1 MHISNLP
8 VEIIEKSLEY
18 VEKDYLY
25 DISLVSKLF
34 RDAVHHLAVVNIRHL
49 VDENIVEARQLTSIG
64 WVEGAHI
71 VGACSCIDIAFRYK
85 PFGSAFQAD
94 QSTIP
99 VPKEVWMS
107 SHAVSENGIYYG
119 TLTTSEENIQE
130 APTCAWTG
138 LKTPDGKEFYHNSE
152 TKESVWEK
160 PQELTDF
167 EEFMNDDNDASS
179 PLLASL
185 VALRRNREM
194 CEDNQVWKV
203 SVAAWSSLHLYV
215 KGFSLVSL
223 AVDASTAENDDELT
237 AFKISVY
244 DTRSLELA
252 YTINFLEHLPDY
264 VRGSPADYCVSDI
277 ALTKLDIAVHIFY
290 DIFYDDDDDDERTC
304 VAKNITL
311 RYKIDA
317 DNPHKEAEYLDS
329 VPSPSVFGAGA
340 RVLDDDVLLGTG
352 FICLNQKFLVLQFAV
367 DAVDRPTLE
376 CGVYIYQ
383 RAGRDLEPPQR
394 LEYCH
399 PFEVEEIHRHCLLKL
414 EEGASPFLVSW
425 ERSINSPS
433 IILVNL
439 QTKLIVSKIQLD
451 GIYRPCN
458 WYGGVFLFTE
468 VGSALR
474 ILDPRRRVF
483 AEHREICADNSGESE
498 STDRVNLK
506 GQTLSDWFSNVGNY
520 DLPNFGHP
528 GHYVDYEGLVTC
540 NVRKFKIIID
550 SIFSWRGDV
559 E

>member
-1 MHISNLP
+1 MNISNLP

-64 WVEGAHI
+64 WVEGAHS

-130 APTCAWTG
+130 
-138 LKTPDGKEFYHNSE
+138 
-152 TKESVWEK
+152 
-160 PQELTDF
+160 
-167 EEFMNDDNDASS
+167 FMNDDNDASS
-179 PLLASL
+179 QPLASL

-290 DIFYDDDDDDERTC
+290 DIFYDDDDERTC